1 MPLNIEFCLG
11 LKIDLKHNSVASVLL
26 PSSSR
31 GFQKKR
37 KESLNWLKAEQRAR
51 ARRRLSEAADPAAAL
66 PAALQGWE
74 RDLQKETL

>member
-31 GFQKKR
+31 GFLKK
-37 KESLNWLKAEQRAR
+37 KEKKSELVESRAEGEGKE
-51 ARRRLSEAADPAAAL
+51 EAV
-66 PAALQGWE
+66 
-74 RDLQKETL
+74 